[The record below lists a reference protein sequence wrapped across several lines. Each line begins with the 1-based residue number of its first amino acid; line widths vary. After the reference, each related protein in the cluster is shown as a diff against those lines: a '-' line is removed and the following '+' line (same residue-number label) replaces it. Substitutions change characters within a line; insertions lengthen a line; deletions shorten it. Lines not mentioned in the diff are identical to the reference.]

1 MSILPDIEMDMD
13 IDDGGPAPTPTR
25 LLPLPASLREP
36 NSTNKQPPA
45 SGGES
50 ESSSSHFVESEESPF
65 KISNVTGDTEKS
77 SEKTVDEDHEKSNGQ
92 SQATENESKVIKQ
105 VFFCCPKSIQ
115 FLAKKMRVGIS
126 TLKQW
131 PR

>member
-25 LLPLPASLREP
+25 LLPLPASLREQTST
-36 NSTNKQPPA
+36 NSTKEPPA

-77 SEKTVDEDHEKSNGQ
+77 SEKAEDDHEKSNGQ
-92 SQATENESKVIKQ
+92 SEAPENESKVIKQ
-105 VFFCCPKSIQ
+105 AFFLLSVIHPFPC
-115 FLAKKMRVGIS
+115 KKNTVRLHS
-126 TLKQW
+126 
-131 PR
+131 

>member
-77 SEKTVDEDHEKSNGQ
+77 SEKAEDDHEKSNGQ
-92 SQATENESKVIKQ
+92 SEAPENESKVIKQ
-105 VFFCCPKSIQ
+105 AFFCCP
-115 FLAKKMRVGIS
+115 
-126 TLKQW
+126 
-131 PR
+131 